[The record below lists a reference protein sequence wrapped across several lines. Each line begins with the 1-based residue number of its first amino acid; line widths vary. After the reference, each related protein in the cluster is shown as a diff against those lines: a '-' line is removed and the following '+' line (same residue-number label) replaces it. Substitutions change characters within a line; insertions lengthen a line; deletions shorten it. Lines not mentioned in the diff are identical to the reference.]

1 LRRGKRLKLKNHL
14 PPGGTL
20 HRPLNFAKNLA
31 ATLLFRLIIAIAA
44 GGLIVY
50 AASAKID
57 AALPH
62 ASRAWAN

>member
-1 LRRGKRLKLKNHL
+1 
-14 PPGGTL
+14 
-20 HRPLNFAKNLA
+20 
-31 ATLLFRLIIAIAA
+31 LLFRLIIAIAA